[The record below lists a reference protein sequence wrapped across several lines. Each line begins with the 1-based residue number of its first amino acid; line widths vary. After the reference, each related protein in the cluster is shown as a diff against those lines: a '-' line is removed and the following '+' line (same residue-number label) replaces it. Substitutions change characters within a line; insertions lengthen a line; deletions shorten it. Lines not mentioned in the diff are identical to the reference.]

1 MFGYVKFDL
10 PNLYIKDYTL
20 YNAAYCGVCK
30 GIKSSSGNIAR
41 FGLTYDM
48 AFFSLIL
55 HNIKK
60 IDLTI
65 TRQRCAEHPLFK
77 KPMAHVD
84 SLTESIGA
92 LNTVFLY
99 YKCRDNVVDEHK
111 DKFKLRLFTGAFRRA
126 AKRYPEVASLVD
138 KYMAQQTEVER
149 GKTSGIDMAADNY
162 SVMIGKLAQYFL
174 AESATPYTYKL
185 FYNIG
190 KWIYLVDAVDDYD
203 KDIKKGCYNPFA
215 AAYNESDKKALIN
228 NRAEDINYVFS
239 SIFKEMAESR
249 QNIKFYFNADLID
262 NILFRGLPAQ
272 TKRALLPADKRK
284 KSEKISI
291 KENLK

>member
-1 MFGYVKFDL
+1 MFGYVRFDL
-10 PNLYIKDYTL
+10 PHLYIKDYTL

-30 GIKSSSGNIAR
+30 GIKSSSGNLAR

-65 TRQRCAEHPLFK
+65 TKQRCAEHPLFK
-77 KPMAHVD
+77 KPMALVD
-84 SLTESIGA
+84 GLTDEIGA
-92 LNTVFLY
+92 LNTIFLY
-99 YKCRDNVVDEHK
+99 YKCKDNVEDEHK
-111 DKFKLRLFTGAFRRA
+111 DGFKLKLFKRSYLRA
-126 AKRYPEVASLVD
+126 KKRYPALSETVD
-138 KYMAQQTEVER
+138 KYMALQTAVEKK
-149 GKTSGIDMAADNY
+149 GATSVDMAADNY
-162 SVMIGKLAQYFL
+162 SVMVAKLAQYFL
-174 AESATPYTYKL
+174 ADSATNYTYKL

-203 KDIKKGCYNPFA
+203 KDLKKGCYNPFS
-215 AAYNESDKKALIN
+215 AAYGEKDKKTLISAH
-228 NRAEDINYVFS
+228 AEDINYIFS
-239 SIFKEMAESR
+239 SIFSEIAESR
-249 QNIKFYFNADLID
+249 KNIKFYFNMDLID
-262 NILFRGLPAQ
+262 NILFHGMPVQ
-272 TKRALLPADKRK
+272 TKRAIDGTDKKK

>member
-1 MFGYVKFDL
+1 MFGYVRFEL
-10 PNLYIKDYTL
+10 PHLYIKDYTL

-30 GIKSSSGNIAR
+30 GIKSSSGNLAR

-65 TRQRCAEHPLFK
+65 TRQHCAEHPLFK
-77 KPMAHVD
+77 KPMAEVD
-84 SLTESIGA
+84 SLTDKIGA

-99 YKCRDNVVDEHK
+99 YKCKDNVEDENK
-111 DKFKLRLFTGAFRRA
+111 DKFKLKLFRGSYKRA
-126 AKRYPEVASLVD
+126 VKKYPDLAETVE
-138 KYMAQQTEVER
+138 KYMRLQSETE
-149 GKTSGIDMAADNY
+149 KSGTDSVDRAADNY
-162 SVMIGKLAQYFL
+162 SVMIGRLAQNFL
-174 AESATPYTYKL
+174 GESATDYTYKL

-203 KDIKKGCYNPFA
+203 KDLKKKCYNPFV
-215 AAYNESDKKALIN
+215 AAYGDENKKSLVEK
-228 NRAEDINYVFS
+228 RAQDINYIFS
-239 SIFKEMAESR
+239 SIFSEIAECR
-249 QNIKFYFNADLID
+249 RNIKFYFNMDLID
-262 NILFRGLPAQ
+262 NILFHGMPEQ
-272 TKRALLPADKRK
+272 TKRALESGDKKK
-284 KSEKISI
+284 KSEKLRI